1 MVDPVKIR
9 GKVVSGARNAAYF
22 TQVEWVQTQCSEK
35 LGFKPYPGTL
45 NLEISAQDR
54 LLLES
59 AVRDQGADLIPPE
72 SGFCAAK
79 ALPLRVGSVSG
90 AFVLPAKEVRIHA
103 DEIVEVMAPVCLR
116 EALDLRDGDEV
127 ALLLEDSSLQGRERH
142 DGPVILLRGE
152 GEDCTF
158 PLKAMIFDLDGT
170 LIDTIPA
177 YFGIVDAVAQR
188 LQMPPVPREAV
199 VEATKDG
206 TFEWA
211 RILHDT
217 AGKNREELNA
227 RAMAIVQEIA
237 PSLFWEKVALFPG
250 VDRFL
255 KSIAK
260 RGVRMG
266 IATSTRRKH
275 LDLKVLAL
283 KKAGL
288 DGLLQTIITADD
300 VSRHKPAPDP
310 LLACAG
316 KMGVAAKDCLY
327 IGDMRLDIRA
337 GREAGMTT
345 VGVLTGFDDYQ
356 SLESMHPHLIVE
368 SVTALEER
376 LIF

>member
-1 MVDPVKIR
+1 MADPVKIR
-9 GKVVSGARNAAYF
+9 GKVVSGAREAAYF

-45 NLEISAQDR
+45 NMEISAEDL

-59 AVRDQGADLIPPE
+59 AAREEGADLIPPE

-79 ALPLRVGSVSG
+79 ALPLLVGSVSG
-90 AFVLPAKEVRIHA
+90 ALVLPAKEVRIHA
-103 DEIVEVMAPVCLR
+103 DEIVEVIAPVCLR

-127 ALLLEDSSLQGRERH
+127 TLLLGYQSLRGREGV
-142 DGPVILLRGE
+142 DGPGILLRGRS
-152 GEDCTF
+152 EDSTF
-158 PLKAMIFDLDGT
+158 FLKALIFDLDGT

-177 YFGIVDAVAQR
+177 YFGIVDVVAER
-188 LQMPPVPREAV
+188 LQMPPVSREAV
-199 VEATKDG
+199 IEATKDG

-211 RILHDT
+211 RILNCTTERH
-217 AGKNREELNA
+217 REELNS
-227 RAMAIVQEIA
+227 RAMGIVQEIA
-237 PSLFWEKVALFPG
+237 PSLFREKIDLFPG
-250 VDRFL
+250 VGRLL
-255 KSIAK
+255 KSIAS

-266 IATSTRRKH
+266 IVTSTRRNH
-275 LDLKVLAL
+275 LDRKVLAL

-288 DGLLQTIITADD
+288 DGLFHTVITADD
-300 VSRHKPAPDP
+300 VSRQKPAPDP

-327 IGDMRLDIRA
+327 SGDMRLDIRA
-337 GREAGMTT
+337 GRAAGMTT

-356 SLESMHPHLIVE
+356 SLESMNPHLILK
-368 SVTALEER
+368 SIAALEDR

>member
-9 GKVVSGARNAAYF
+9 GKVVSGAREAAYF

-45 NLEISAQDR
+45 NMEISAEDF

-59 AVRDQGADLIPPE
+59 AAREDGADLIPPE

-79 ALPLRVGSVSG
+79 ALPLLVGSVSG
-90 AFVLPAKEVRIHA
+90 ALVLPAKEVRIHA

-127 ALLLEDSSLQGRERH
+127 ALLLGDQSLRGREGV
-142 DGPVILLRGE
+142 DGPGILLRGRS
-152 GEDCTF
+152 EDCTF
-158 PLKAMIFDLDGT
+158 FLKALIFDLDGT

-177 YFGIVDAVAQR
+177 YFGIVDVVAER

-199 VEATKDG
+199 IEATKDG

-211 RILHDT
+211 RILNCTTERH
-217 AGKNREELNA
+217 REELNS
-227 RAMAIVQEIA
+227 RAMGIVQEIA
-237 PSLFWEKVALFPG
+237 PSLFREKIDLFPG
-250 VDRFL
+250 VDRLL
-255 KSIAK
+255 KSITN
-260 RGVRMG
+260 RGVKMG
-266 IATSTRRKH
+266 IVTSTRRNH
-275 LDLKVLAL
+275 LDRKVLAL

-288 DGLLQTIITADD
+288 DGLFHTVITADD
-300 VSRHKPAPDP
+300 VSRQKPAPDP

-327 IGDMRLDIRA
+327 SGDMRLDIRA
-337 GREAGMTT
+337 GRAAGMTT
-345 VGVLTGFDDYQ
+345 VGVLTGFDDYH
-356 SLESMHPHLIVE
+356 SLESMNPHLILE